1 MDDTRGRTV
10 LVVDDESATRKFVG
24 MNLEARGFTVYTARD
39 GVEALRVFNA
49 RPIELVILDLDIPPP
64 DGFDVCARIRA
75 ESDVPIVVLSANG
88 RQSTKVRAL
97 ELGADDYIT
106 KPFGVPELMARV
118 GAALRRAGTVDE
130 VTKKVY
136 ESGKLEIDLISGHV
150 IRDGREVVLT
160 PTEFRLLKLLVQHE
174 GKVLSHRNILR
185 SVWGPSSVSDRDYLR
200 TYVYKLRRK
209 IERDPEHPVHILSA
223 PGIGYCF
230 VS

>member
-1 MDDTRGRTV
+1 MSTRGASV
-10 LVVDDESATRKFVG
+10 LVVDDEPAARKLVG
-24 MNLEARGFTVYTARD
+24 KNLEARGFTVFTARD
-39 GVEALRVFNA
+39 GSEALRVFNE
-49 RPIELVILDLDIPPP
+49 RPIELVILDLDMPAP

-75 ESDVPIVVLSANG
+75 ESDVPIVVLSASA
-88 RQSTKVRAL
+88 QESTKVRAL
-97 ELGADDYIT
+97 ELGANDYVT

-130 VTKKVY
+130 VGKKVY
-136 ESGKLEIDLISGHV
+136 ESGKLEIDLISRHV

-160 PTEFRLLKLLVQHE
+160 PTEYRLLKLLVQHE
-174 GKVLSHRNILR
+174 GKVLSHRSILR
-185 SVWGPSSVSDRDYLR
+185 SVWGPSSVGDRDYLR

>member
-1 MDDTRGRTV
+1 
-10 LVVDDESATRKFVG
+10 
-24 MNLEARGFTVYTARD
+24 
-39 GVEALRVFNA
+39 
-49 RPIELVILDLDIPPP
+49 
-64 DGFDVCARIRA
+64 
-75 ESDVPIVVLSANG
+75 VVLSASA
-88 RQSTKVRAL
+88 QESTKVRAL

-136 ESGKLEIDLISGHV
+136 ESGKLEIDLISRHV
-150 IRDGREVVLT
+150 IRDGCEVVLT

-185 SVWGPSSVSDRDYLR
+185 SVWGPSSVGDRDYLR

-209 IERDPEHPVHILSA
+209 IEREPEHPVHILSA